1 MTDSDPILRVKNLS
15 VRFPI
20 GGGFLQKPKN
30 FVHAVNDVS
39 FSINKGETLGLVGE
53 SGSGKTTVGRAI
65 VQVTESYEG
74 SILLDGIELVGL
86 KDSQIRPLRRRVQ
99 MVFQDPYSSLDPRQ
113 SVRQILTE
121 PLKTHK
127 LPLTTENGDR
137 VEELLKIVGLDP
149 AFASRYP
156 HQFSGGQRQR
166 IGIARALAVEPDLII
181 CDEPISA
188 LDVSIQAQVVN
199 LLESLKDSLG
209 IAYLFIAH
217 DLAVVR
223 HISDRVAV
231 MYLGGIVEIASAD
244 EIYENPKHPYTAALL
259 SAVPVPDSKVERQRS
274 RIILKGDIP
283 SPTNMPSGCAFH
295 TRCPLSEKLG
305 SPEICTTT
313 RPLLRALSLTKSEH
327 LVSCHFTNDEQ
338 SPTNYESLGKNE
350 GKLGG
355 KN

>member
-1 MTDSDPILRVKNLS
+1 MTHSEPILSVANLS

-20 GGGFLQKPKN
+20 GGGFIRKSKRY
-30 FVHAVNDVS
+30 VHAVNGVT
-39 FSINKGETLGLVGE
+39 FTIKKGETLGLVGE

-65 VQVTESYEG
+65 VRVNDPYEG
-74 SILLDGIELVGL
+74 SISLDGKELVGL
-86 KDSQIRPLRRRVQ
+86 SPSEMRPLRRRVQ

-121 PLKTHK
+121 PLKTHN
-127 LPLTTENGDR
+127 LPLTTANGDR
-137 VEELLKIVGLDP
+137 VEELLRVVGLDP

-166 IGIARALAVEPDLII
+166 VGIARALAVEPELIV

-199 LLESLKDSLG
+199 LLESLKEKMG

-223 HISDRVAV
+223 HIADRVAV
-231 MYLGGIVEIASAD
+231 MYLGSIVELAASD

-259 SAVPVPDSKVERQRS
+259 SAVPVPDSKVERERS
-274 RIILKGDIP
+274 RTILKGDIP
-283 SPTNMPSGCAFH
+283 NPTDMPSGCAFN

-305 SPEICTTT
+305 APEICGTQRPPL
-313 RPLLRALSLTKSEH
+313 RPLSIEKPMH
-327 LVSCHFTNDEQ
+327 LVSCHFANDAQ
-338 SPTNYESLGKNE
+338 SPTSYEQE
-350 GKLGG
+350 
-355 KN
+355 